1 MDQSIENLDSLYDNT
16 VNIYSNILGQTG
28 EHILENINGAINDLK
43 TNWHGRDAGVQIQ
56 GLTTVYNEFIDIYNN
71 LELISVGMS
80 KICRNYRNIQVAFKT
95 QKEEK
100 NILTYNKKTH
110 MLDYTDTDDRIDIN
124 EKVKNS
130 VSKLE
135 SAISSY
141 DSFMKQNK
149 MMYDNIINNWTT
161 GYGRDKLLDLYDSFF
176 SKEEVYKEGLNI
188 VTNSIKTALDNYV
201 FNVE

>member
-124 EKVKNS
+124 EEVKNS